1 MNNLGVRKKWK
12 YSAEGKILRIRKN
25 EINGWHSC
33 YGDWTLHEVSKE
45 LVRIRLNSIQH
56 LLTDDRLQLLNHK
69 DISWKGKNYPLSV
82 TGKHC
87 ICCAGRRY
95 HNCDINVP
103 CIVLEN
109 ASNPDNLK
117 YRMIDGKHRMMKMR
131 AHGQLDSMFYVL
143 SLNSILPFIT
153 Y

>member
-1 MNNLGVRKKWK
+1 MVERNQ
-12 YSAEGKILRIRKN
+12 KN
-25 EINGWHSC
+25 ELRGWHSC
-33 YGDWTLHEVSKE
+33 NKDPYGDWTLYEVGTE
-45 LVRIRLNSIQH
+45 PRRIHLNTIKH
-56 LLTDDRLQLLNHK
+56 LLTDNRLQSLKHE
-69 DISWKGKNYPLSV
+69 DISWRGKHLPSNMIG
-82 TGKHC
+82 THC

-95 HNCDINVP
+95 HNCDISEP

-131 AHGQLDSMFYVL
+131 SHGQLDSMFYVL
-143 SLNSILPFIT
+143 SLDSILPYIS